1 MITVGM
7 NYKVRPGAQQDFEGK
22 FSAVLEALRAA
33 DGHVASSLYRD
44 VADDTTYLIV
54 SEWSEQDRFGE
65 FIRSQAFKDVTA
77 WGKAEILAAR
87 PQHTV
92 YRTDRPEERH

>member
-7 NYKVRPGAQQDFEGK
+7 NYSVKPGMQTEFEQK
-22 FSAVLEALRAA
+22 FDAVIATLRSA

-44 VADDTTYLIV
+44 VHDDTAYLIV
-54 SEWSEQDRFGE
+54 SEWAGQDRFVE

-77 WGKAEILAAR
+77 WGKAEILTSR
-87 PQHTV
+87 PKHTIYKKEQV
-92 YRTDRPEERH
+92 VGHR

>member
-7 NYKVRPGAQQDFEGK
+7 NYSVLPGKQEDFEQK
-22 FSAVLEALRAA
+22 FTTVLNALRAA

-44 VADDTTYLIV
+44 VADDTAYLIV
-54 SEWSEQDRFGE
+54 SEWAEQAQFVS

-77 WGKAEILAAR
+77 WGKAEILAGR
-87 PQHTV
+87 PKHTI
-92 YRTDRPEERH
+92 YRTDRGDEPN